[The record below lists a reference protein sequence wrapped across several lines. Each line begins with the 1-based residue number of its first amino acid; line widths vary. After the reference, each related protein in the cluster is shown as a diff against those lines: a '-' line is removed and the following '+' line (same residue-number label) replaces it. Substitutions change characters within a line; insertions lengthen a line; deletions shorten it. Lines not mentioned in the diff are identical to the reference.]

1 MSEQKVNVDG
11 IDPDGK
17 WVYRVGGISAL
28 VFGIAYIAIMALY
41 LPLGGVPTGAEA
53 WFAQASTYTTE
64 WWAILGLSV
73 LTDFL
78 LVPIALALYLVL
90 KGINR
95 NAMLIAVA
103 FMGLFVV
110 LDLALT
116 WTNIAAL
123 ILLSG
128 GYAAASSETQRA
140 AFLTAAIYPSTILES
155 NLTFIY
161 NSLTLAVGILLTG
174 LVMFKGI
181 FSKATAYIAL
191 ATGALGIV
199 AVTSSFF
206 SSSVSSMAII
216 LAAVLTTVWVFFVG
230 FRLNRLSRR

>member
-1 MSEQKVNVDG
+1 MMNANSVDT
-11 IDPDGK
+11 DGK
-17 WVYRVGGISAL
+17 WVYRVGGISAI

-41 LPLGGVPTGAEA
+41 LPLGGVPTGVEA
-53 WFAQASTYTTE
+53 WFAQTSTHTTE

-78 LVPIALALYLVL
+78 LVPIALAVYLAL

-95 NAMLIAVA
+95 NAMLLAVA

-123 ILLSG
+123 IILSG
-128 GYAAASSETQRA
+128 GYAAASSEAQRA
-140 AFLTAAIYPSTILES
+140 AFLTAAIYPSTIIET

-181 FSKATAYIAL
+181 FSKASAYIAL

-206 SSSVSSMAII
+206 SNSVSSVAII

-230 FRLNRLSRR
+230 FKLNRLSRR